1 MRSTIYPVTGMATP
15 ADARAVKAALRDVRG
30 IGGIATEIVPEGDS
44 RIILKH
50 EDHIK
55 LDREA
60 IAAVLQR
67 AGDYR
72 LS

>member
-1 MRSTIYPVTGMATP
+1 MRSTIYPITGMATP
-15 ADARAVKAALRDVRG
+15 ADARAVQAALRDVRG
-30 IGGIATEIVPEGDS
+30 IGGVATEIVPEGDS
-44 RIILKH
+44 RIIVKH

-55 LDREA
+55 PDRDE
-60 IAAVLQR
+60 IAAVLQK